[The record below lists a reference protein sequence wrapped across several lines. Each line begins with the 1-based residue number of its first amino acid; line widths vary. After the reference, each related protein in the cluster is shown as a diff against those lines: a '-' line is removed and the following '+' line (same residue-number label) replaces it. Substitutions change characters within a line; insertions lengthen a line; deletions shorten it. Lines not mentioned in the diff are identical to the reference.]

1 MKEKK
6 KNDGMIQI
14 KRNTQ
19 ARKMESKVDIPDIGQ
34 KNPLETT
41 REIKKLS
48 AQTVKKKTVNMPQN

>member
-1 MKEKK
+1 MKEKKK

-19 ARKMESKVDIPDIGQ
+19 ARKMESKVDILDIGQ
-34 KNPLETT
+34 MNP